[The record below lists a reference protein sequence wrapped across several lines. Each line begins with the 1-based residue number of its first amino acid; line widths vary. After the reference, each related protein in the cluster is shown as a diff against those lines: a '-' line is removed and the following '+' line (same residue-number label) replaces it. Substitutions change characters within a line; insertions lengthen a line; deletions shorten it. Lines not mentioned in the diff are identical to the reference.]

1 MTPKQ
6 AQEHS
11 HGNAL
16 APPPLGNPPRILPRA
31 ADITLDPRDRP
42 ACRRPSARRRSV
54 FRSRLVTVLSVPAAH
69 SGIVP
74 GVTLLMPLIRVA
86 VRNTH
91 THLGW
96 CGNIPRKPA
105 IFMFEC
111 ARPRPPFGRVHP
123 TPSRYQLRRRRHPPW
138 RRLANGRTPGFTV
151 AEGCDSPRPPCRGR
165 FRVRPSTR
173 EGAARSESTVMVEA
187 DLPRVSGWP

>member
-86 VRNTH
+86 VPNTH
-91 THLGW
+91 TPISGGAGISP
-96 CGNIPRKPA
+96 GNPRSSCSSVPDQD
-105 IFMFEC
+105 
-111 ARPRPPFGRVHP
+111 RPLAGYTRHRRVTNYAVGATHRGAD
-123 TPSRYQLRRRRHPPW
+123 SRTVEPQALRW
-138 RRLANGRTPGFTV
+138 LKAATVPGLPV
-151 AEGCDSPRPPCRGR
+151 GDC
-165 FRVRPSTR
+165 RVRPSTR